1 MLNTFIKA
9 AEVWVPSDDGMLLE
23 FGSGLF
29 GDAKRFEAISRSMCF
44 GRGEGLPGRAW
55 DEARPILLPKFEG
68 SFFRRTAA
76 AKACGLSSALALPLF
91 SGGKFTGVL
100 VLFCGEDPERAAT
113 LELWRCSAN
122 GDVTAVGSL
131 TPTDASGGNLQGGV
145 ALAALARTRGGA
157 VFADELGAV
166 AGKSAPRNGLAVP
179 TGAAED
185 GYVVTLSGGK
195 NLPVARRIERWSSA
209 PGAAGSRCTCVFDG
223 ERGERV
229 ASDTESPLQA
239 TVEAGAKI
247 VASAWSSGVAK
258 IAESSPKSGTGVVA
272 IPIVWNR
279 ETVEVVSLY
288 L

>member
-9 AEVWVPSDDGMLLE
+9 AEVWMPSDDGMLLE

-29 GDAKRFEAISRSMCF
+29 GEAKRFEAISRSMCF

-55 DEARPILLPKFEG
+55 DEARPILLPKFDG

-91 SGGKFTGVL
+91 PGGTFTGVL
-100 VLFCGEDPERAAT
+100 VLFFGEDPEHAAAV
-113 LELWRCSAN
+113 ELWRCGAK
-122 GDVTAVGSL
+122 GDLTAVGGL
-131 TPTDASGGNLQGGV
+131 TSTDSGGGSMV
-145 ALAALARTRGGA
+145 ALAALARARGGT
-157 VFADELGAV
+157 VFGGESGA
-166 AGKSAPRNGLAVP
+166 AAESAPRNGLAMP
-179 TGAAED
+179 IGAAED
-185 GYVVTLSGGK
+185 GYVVTLSGGA
-195 NLPVARRIERWSSA
+195 NLPLARRIERWSSA
-209 PGAAGSRCTCVFDG
+209 PGAAGPGCSYVFDG

-229 ASDTESPLQA
+229 ASDTGSSLQT
-239 TVEAGAKI
+239 TVDAGAKMI
-247 VASAWSSGVAK
+247 AAAWSSGV
-258 IAESSPKSGTGVVA
+258 PKVVMGPVRDAAGVVA